1 MIRHDSTLSRETGGH
16 LASVGDNEIQEFL
29 AEKKTG
35 IWIRAY
41 ESEREGN
48 WKWSDCSPWN
58 WTKWSPSW
66 GGQPNNY
73 GGRENCAMINWA
85 YLDKGQMYPG
95 WHDVRCS
102 RNVSFVCSKKVVEDC
117 EDVATIS
124 TENKDTGNPCHLIK
138 QYIHT

>member
-1 MIRHDSTLSRETGGH
+1 M
-16 LASVGDNEIQEFL
+16 

-35 IWIRAY
+35 IWIGAY
-41 ESEREGN
+41 ESKREWN
-48 WKWSDCSPWN
+48 WKWSDGTPWN
-58 WTKWSPSW
+58 WTKWSPGW
-66 GGQPNNY
+66 DGQPNNY

-85 YLDKGQMYPG
+85 YQDDTFMDPK

-124 TENKDTGNPCHLIK
+124 TENKDTGNLIK
-138 QYIHT
+138 QYIRT